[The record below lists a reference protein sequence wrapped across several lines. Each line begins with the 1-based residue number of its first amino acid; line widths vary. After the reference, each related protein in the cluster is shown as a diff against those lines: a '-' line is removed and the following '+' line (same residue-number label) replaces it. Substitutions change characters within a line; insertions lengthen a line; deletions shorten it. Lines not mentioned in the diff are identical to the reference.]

1 MKTLLIVDDERH
13 MLHLLQYTLAKTGC
27 RLLVAGSG
35 EEAVQMASDSWIDL
49 AVIDVGL
56 PGIDGFET
64 LEILR
69 ERPCYAAL
77 PAIILTARGQADL
90 RVHALASQVLFMT
103 KPFSPIELRR
113 RILDLLGRA
122 DGIDRLDG
130 SPVERQ

>member
-27 RLLVAGSG
+27 HILVAGSG
-35 EEAVQMASDSWIDL
+35 EEAVQIATDSPIDL

-64 LEILR
+64 LDILR
-69 ERPCYAAL
+69 ERPGCAAL

-90 RVHALASQVLFMT
+90 RTHAEASQVLFMT

-113 RILDLLGRA
+113 QILALLEP
-122 DGIDRLDG
+122 
-130 SPVERQ
+130 SPLEKR

>member
-13 MLHLLQYTLAKTGC
+13 MLHLIRYILAQTGC

-35 EEAVQMASDSWIDL
+35 EEALQVAAAERIDF
-49 AVIDVGL
+49 AVLDVGL

-64 LEILR
+64 LQSIR
-69 ERPCYAAL
+69 EQPGYAQL

-90 RVHALASQVLFMT
+90 RTHAEASQVLFMT

-113 RILDLLGRA
+113 QILNLLE
-122 DGIDRLDG
+122 L
-130 SPVERQ
+130 SPVEKR